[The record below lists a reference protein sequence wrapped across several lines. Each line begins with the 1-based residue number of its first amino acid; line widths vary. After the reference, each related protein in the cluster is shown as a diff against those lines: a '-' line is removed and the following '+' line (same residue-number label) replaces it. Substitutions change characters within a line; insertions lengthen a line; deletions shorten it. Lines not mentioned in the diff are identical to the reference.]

1 MTFTL
6 GMLFGGLKWIAGKIA
21 EERTIQTNA
30 ATEQERIASEE
41 RTKALEAKRDVLIA
55 ESTSPWNQIMRALYA
70 VPPGIYLAKLYV
82 YDKVLGWGSTDP
94 LSPMMENVLWTVV
107 GFLFL
112 QETAARLRR
121 R

>member
-55 ESTSPWNQIMRALYA
+55 EAGSPWNAIMRGVISLPVAIFLWK
-70 VPPGIYLAKLYV
+70 VIV
-82 YDKVLGWGSTDP
+82 IDKVLGWGSTDD
-94 LSPMMENVLWTVV
+94 LSPNLWYVVMLVL
-107 GFLFL
+107 GFYFVQDTLS
-112 QETAARLRR
+112 RWKR
-121 R
+121 